1 MRYDLVFEGGGA
13 RGIIFI
19 GALYELIARNHQIG
33 RLVGTSAGAI
43 IATLIAAGYGPG
55 ELDDAVSRKRGSA
68 SILRG
73 FLGEP
78 PPFTRDEIQ
87 QSATRAFFRDV
98 DFPMAPGFV
107 ENHLDDALAT
117 ALLRFP
123 VHRNLMAFIE
133 RGGWFAADNF
143 MAWLVERLDTGYYKR
158 QPRRFGALTL
168 AQLHAATQADLSVVV
183 ADTTAS
189 RLRVLN
195 HRTAPHCPLVW
206 AVRMS
211 MNLPFLW
218 DDVVWDAE
226 WGTYLGAPLAGHVM
240 VDGGLLSSFPIELLV
255 SNEPYV
261 LALIGPRSG
270 DGVLGLLID
279 ESLPVPG
286 DAGKP
291 PPPPSGLNLA
301 HMRVVQRL
309 TRMVDT
315 MTSARDKM
323 VIEAFEELV
332 ARLPAMGYGTLE
344 FDMSDV
350 RREALIE
357 SGRSAMRSYFDRPR
371 PADVRPAGAPVPMD
385 AQQYANRVARQLLM
399 P

>member
-13 RGIIFI
+13 RGIVFI
-19 GALYELIARNHQIG
+19 GALYELLARNHEVG
-33 RLVGTSAGAI
+33 RLVGTSAGAMT
-43 IATLIAAGYGPG
+43 ATLVAAGYSPG
-55 ELDDAVSRKRGSA
+55 EMDDAVSRKRGSA
-68 SILRG
+68 SVMRS

-98 DFPMAPGFV
+98 DLPMAPGFV
-107 ENHLDDALAT
+107 ENRLDDALAT

-123 VHRNLMAFIE
+123 MHRNLMALVE
-133 RGGWFAADNF
+133 RGGWFGADDF
-143 MAWLVERLDTGYYKR
+143 MAWMTERLDTGYYKR
-158 QPRRFGALTL
+158 QPRRFGTLTL
-168 AQLHAATQADLSVVV
+168 AQFHAATGADLSVVA
-183 ADTTAS
+183 ADTTVS

-218 DDVVWDAE
+218 DDVVWDAD

-240 VDGGLLSSFPIELLV
+240 VDGGLLSGFPIELLV

-261 LALIGPRSG
+261 LSLIGPRSG
-270 DGVLGLLID
+270 DQVLGLLID
-279 ESLPVPG
+279 ESLPV
-286 DAGKP
+286 AGAAGSPTP
-291 PPPPSGLNLA
+291 PPGGLNLA
-301 HMRVVQRL
+301 HMRVVERI

-323 VIEAFEELV
+323 VIEAFAELV
-332 ARLPAMGYGTLE
+332 ARLPAKGYGTLE
-344 FDMSDV
+344 FDMSDT
-350 RREALIE
+350 RRERLIE
-357 SGRSAMRSYFDRPR
+357 SGRSTMRAWFDRPR
-371 PADVRPAGAPVPMD
+371 PADVQPEGAPMPPD
-385 AQQYANRVARQLLM
+385 AQQHANRVARQLLM

>member
-19 GALYELIARNHQIG
+19 GALYELLAHNHQVG

-43 IATLIAAGYGPG
+43 TAALVAAGYSPG
-55 ELDDAVSRKRGSA
+55 EMDEAVSRKPGGA
-68 SILRG
+68 SVMRS

-78 PPFTRDEIQ
+78 PPFSRDEVQ

-98 DFPMAPGFV
+98 DLPMVPGFV
-107 ENHLDDALAT
+107 EKRLDDAMST

-133 RGGWFAADNF
+133 RGGWFSADGF
-143 MAWLVERLDTGYYKR
+143 MAWFSERLNTGYVKR
-158 QPRRFGALTL
+158 KPRRYGALTL
-168 AQLHAATQADLSVVV
+168 AEFHDATGADLSVIA
-183 ADTTAS
+183 ADTSAS

-211 MNLPFLW
+211 MNLPFMW
-218 DDVVWDAE
+218 DDVLWDAA
-226 WGTYLGAPLAGHVM
+226 WGTYLGASLEGHIM

-261 LALIGPRSG
+261 LSLIGPHSG
-270 DGVLGLLID
+270 DAVLGLLID
-279 ESLPVPG
+279 ESLPVPD

-291 PPPPSGLNLA
+291 TPPPGGLNLA

-323 VIEAFEELV
+323 VIEAFDGLV
-332 ARLPAMGYGTLE
+332 ARLPAKGYGSLE
-344 FDMSDV
+344 FDMSDR
-350 RREALIE
+350 RREVLIAA
-357 SGRSAMRSYFDRPR
+357 GRSAMRAWFERPR
-371 PADVRPAGAPVPMD
+371 PADVRPEGAPLPLD
-385 AQQYANRVARQLLM
+385 AQQYANRIASRLLM

>member
-13 RGIIFI
+13 RGIVFI

-43 IATLIAAGYGPG
+43 SAALLAAGYSPG
-55 ELDDAVSRKRGSA
+55 EMDEVVGRRRGSA
-68 SILRG
+68 LELRS
-73 FLGEP
+73 FLGTP

-87 QSATRAFFRDV
+87 QSATRAFFRDI
-98 DFPMAPGFV
+98 DLPMVPGFV
-107 ENHLDDALAT
+107 ENRLDDAIST

-123 VHRNLMAFIE
+123 IHRNLVAFLE
-133 RGGWFAADNF
+133 RGGWYSADGF
-143 MAWLVERLDTGYYKR
+143 MAWMYERLDTGYYNR
-158 QPRRFGALTL
+158 QPRRFGALSL
-168 AQLHAATQADLSVVV
+168 EQFHVATGADLSVVV

-218 DDVVWDAE
+218 DDVVWDTK
-226 WGTYLGAPLAGHVM
+226 WGTYLGASLEGHVM

-261 LALIGPRSG
+261 RSLIGPQAG
-270 DGVLGLLID
+270 DAVLGLLID

-286 DAGKP
+286 DPGKAQP
-291 PPPPSGLNLA
+291 PPGTLNLA
-301 HMRVVQRL
+301 HLRVVERL

-315 MTSARDKM
+315 MTSSRDKM

-332 ARLPAMGYGTLE
+332 ARLPGMGYGTLE
-344 FDMSDV
+344 FDMSDK
-350 RREALIE
+350 RRDALIE
-357 SGRSAMRSYFDRPR
+357 GGRSAMRNWLDRPR
-371 PADVRPAGAPVPMD
+371 PADVRPGVAPAAVN
-385 AQQYANRVARQLLM
+385 AQQYANRLAKRLLT